1 MNRPLVPAPA
11 AVPLVA
17 AALAL
22 AALAG
27 SAGPAAAG
35 PARASSSPAAP
46 PSSTPDAPALLRA
59 IVGSYTGKPAFQ
71 MTFVQSY
78 APSGFPDASPETGT
92 LTIQAPAS
100 LRFDYDGPEGKVYT
114 FDGRAARQYV
124 AADRQIVLKTLTGAE
139 KARLPLLFLQP
150 AAEVLERFVASAK
163 AGGNGLVDLTLT
175 PRADGDL
182 RSLSVLAT
190 PSGEVKRLIVLD
202 GEGNRTTFTFTNLA
216 PRKKRPASD
225 FVLVPPKGTRVVGE

>member
-1 MNRPLVPAPA
+1 MRRLPALPHLVATLAATLFLAPAPR
-11 AVPLVA
+11 A
-17 AALAL
+17 AAE
-22 AALAG
+22 
-27 SAGPAAAG
+27 S
-35 PARASSSPAAP
+35 
-46 PSSTPDAPALLRA
+46 PDAPAVLRS
-59 IVGSYTGKPAFQ
+59 IVSAYTAKPAYS

-78 APSGFPDASPETGT
+78 APAGFPDASPETGT

-124 AADRQIVLKTLTGAE
+124 AVDKQIVLKTLTAAE

-150 AAEVLERFVASAK
+150 PSEILDRFAAVAK
-163 AGGNGLVDLTLT
+163 ETGNGLVELALT
-175 PRADGDL
+175 PRAEADL
-182 RSLSVLAT
+182 KSVSALAT
-190 PSGEVKRLIVLD
+190 STGELKRLVVLD

-225 FVLVPPKGTRVVGE
+225 FALVPPKGTRVVGE